1 MVFVSPLVLDA
12 GLRRAHRDIEGMRLD
27 HHRVAAQVLRLRRK
41 ADCVDPAAEAFQ
53 FDAQRDL

>member
-1 MVFVSPLVLDA
+1 MLDA